1 MVILLAPSALE
12 MTPGS
17 ESRRS
22 GIVQDMTTALLG
34 IIYEAIGIHG
44 REEEGEGAG
53 DWAFYGLELHFSD
66 EHGMFSSTVLS
77 DYSFQ
82 DHGDPQHNPT
92 RYPSEIRRD
101 DGLGSRGQGGPR
113 RARWNKAVLFFA

>member
-1 MVILLAPSALE
+1 MVISPAPSALE

-22 GIVQDMTTALLG
+22 GIVQDITTAWLG

-44 REEEGEGAG
+44 REEEAGGAG

-66 EHGMFSSTVLS
+66 EHGMFSSPVLS

-82 DHGDPQHNPT
+82 DHEDPQHHPT
-92 RYPSEIRRD
+92 RYPSEMTDWEAGARVALD
-101 DGLGSRGQGGPR
+101 ERGGTKR
-113 RARWNKAVLFFA
+113 CFFLA

>member
-34 IIYEAIGIHG
+34 INYEAIGIHG
-44 REEEGEGAG
+44 RGIGRSTGSNCTFRTSMACFLPRCSAIILSRIMG
-53 DWAFYGLELHFSD
+53 ILSITLRDTRVRSD
-66 EHGMFSSTVLS
+66 EMT
-77 DYSFQ
+77 DW
-82 DHGDPQHNPT
+82 
-92 RYPSEIRRD
+92 EA
-101 DGLGSRGQGGPR
+101 GPR
-113 RARWNKAVLFFA
+113 VALDERGGTERCFFLA